1 MKNLSIGMKLSVV
14 QLVII
19 LIVVTAFT
27 FQLTR
32 EINAFSRQR
41 IERDMIRL
49 NESVI
54 NLIETYNRVTKNNL
68 VYLGKIFENAF
79 PSRAFSLNQAE
90 LQPVNQVTVPVL
102 RSGMIS
108 LNNNLDYVDQFSAQI
123 PHSVATVFVRKGE
136 DFVRVATSVKKE
148 DGSRAMGTLLD
159 RNSPAYPKVI
169 AGQMFV
175 GKVTLFKK
183 DYMVLYDPIFDDKKN
198 VIGLFFIGLTLEH
211 SLAELKE
218 KIAQTKM
225 GEQGGIFVFDQSEK
239 QKGRVLL
246 DSRYQLEGKNILEI
260 QKKYGLAVFE
270 SILNQ
275 QKGQV
280 TYTGFVQQNQAEQI
294 GMFVQY
300 PEWKWTIL
308 TYGDLHELT
317 QEGQV
322 IVKHISVM
330 SGFLLVILSLL
341 LYFLSRKF
349 ISKPLKM
356 VIQDIH
362 AIMKTGDLSKRVRI
376 CAQDESG
383 QIAKAFNGLIA
394 YNQKIAA
401 EIQQI
406 TVAMA
411 QGDLSQKTTFEVK
424 GDFGVLLYQINT
436 AIDSL
441 QGLIQKVIDTIFVMT
456 SASEQIAAG
465 NHDLANRTIL
475 QATELERTALRLNAF
490 FDTMKMHIAK
500 IHETETLVVVA
511 KAQAEQSGQSL
522 KELTGMMQEVTT
534 HSLHIRN
541 IIDVID
547 NIAEQ
552 TNLLALNAAIEAAR
566 AGEAGRGFAVVADE
580 VRTLAQRSASAA
592 KDITQ
597 LITKTVTQIE
607 QSHACV
613 TTTEQAMIT
622 VVSTIQDV
630 AGQMDAMKTST
641 ASELTNMLEIQKAIE
656 QLNDITQQNA
666 ALVEEVSA
674 ASESLTDQGR
684 HLRQVVEVFKITE

>member
-1 MKNLSIGMKLSVV
+1 MKNLSIGIKLSVV
-14 QLVII
+14 QLVMI
-19 LIVVTAFT
+19 LVVVTLFT

-32 EINAFSRQR
+32 EINDFSRQR
-41 IERDMIRL
+41 IERDMTRL

-68 VYLGKIFENAF
+68 VHLGRIFENAF
-79 PSRAFSLNQAE
+79 PSRTFSLNQTE
-90 LQPVNQVTVPVL
+90 LQPVNQVVVPVL
-102 RSGMIS
+102 RSGMMP
-108 LNNNLDYVDQFSAQI
+108 LNNNLNYVDQFSAQI
-123 PHSVATVFVRKGE
+123 PHSVATVFVRKGD

-159 RNSPAYPKVI
+159 RKSPAYPKVM
-169 AGQMFV
+169 AGELFV

-198 VIGLFFIGLTLEH
+198 VIGLFFIGLTLEQ
-211 SLAELKE
+211 SLAELKT

-246 DSRYQLEGKNILEI
+246 DSRYQLEGKNILEV
-260 QKKYGLAVFE
+260 QKQYGLSVFE
-270 SILNQ
+270 SVLNQ
-275 QKGQV
+275 NKGQV
-280 TYTGFVQQNQAEQI
+280 TYTGFVQQNKAEQI
-294 GMFVQY
+294 GMFVHY

-317 QEGQV
+317 QEGHV
-322 IVKHISVM
+322 IIKHISVM
-330 SGFLLVILSLL
+330 SIFLLVILSLL
-341 LYFLSRKF
+341 LYVLSRKF

-356 VIQDIH
+356 VIQDIQT
-362 AIMKTGDLSKRVRI
+362 IMKTGDLSKRVRI
-376 CAQDESG
+376 GAHDESG
-383 QIAKAFNGLIA
+383 QIAKAFNNLIA
-394 YNQKIAA
+394 YNQKIAS
-401 EIQQI
+401 EIQQV

-411 QGDLSQKTTFEVK
+411 HGDLSQKTTFEVQ

-436 AIDSL
+436 ALDSL
-441 QGLIQKVIDTIFVMT
+441 QLLIQQVIDTIFVMT

-475 QATELERTALRLNAF
+475 QATELEHTALRLNTF
-490 FDTMKMHIAK
+490 FDVMKAHVTK
-500 IHETETLVVVA
+500 IHETHILVVTA
-511 KAQAEQSGQSL
+511 KEQAEQSGQL
-522 KELTGMMQEVTT
+522 LTALTCMMQEVTT

-580 VRTLAQRSASAA
+580 VRTLAQRSARAA

-607 QSHACV
+607 QSHSCV
-613 TTTEQAMIT
+613 TNTEKAMIE
-622 VVSTIQDV
+622 VVTTIQGAAV
-630 AGQMDAMKTST
+630 QMETMKTST
-641 ASELTNMLEIQKAIE
+641 ESELASMFEMQKAIE